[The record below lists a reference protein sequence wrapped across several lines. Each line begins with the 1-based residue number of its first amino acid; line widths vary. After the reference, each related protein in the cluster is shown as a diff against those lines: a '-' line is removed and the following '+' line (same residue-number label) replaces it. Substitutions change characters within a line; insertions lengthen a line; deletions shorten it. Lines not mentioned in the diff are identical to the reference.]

1 MISDISSDPKIHV
14 VVRSFNEENWIRSC
28 LTTIFAQDYS
38 NIFVTVV
45 DSGSDDA
52 TTRIVREFKDVNL
65 INTEDYMP
73 GRAIMDGVRSDSM
86 DCDYL
91 FLVSAHCL
99 LIGPDV
105 LNSYVT
111 TMQSMDDLA
120 GIYGR
125 QLPLHYTSPDDTRD
139 LLNTFGDEFRVQKAD
154 SFFHNANSFV
164 RMDVLHQIPFD
175 EDIKHIEDRHWAKEV
190 ISAGWCLAYLPTAS
204 VYHHHGLNQHGSTVS
219 FRAAGVASILRELQ
233 MSPQDTSFESI
244 HMRQYLAP
252 VVVLMRKEQNN
263 DDAKRVIQILEK
275 LDKSQPVFVIANEEP
290 AFKREICSDGKFI
303 LRADIDVRED
313 DSFQCFAKKV
323 LNEVELELNTIVDAL
338 SFIDLSYRDLDLQYV
353 AVARSSLFEHGRNG
367 VVPAWRD
374 FGNFWIN
381 ENGKFVELDVSF
393 DQKGQKSAIYRSAL
407 GQGGCIR
414 ASAIRSGA
422 AQLEIDEFITTED
435 VSLIR
440 RFQHD

>member
-1 MISDISSDPKIHV
+1 MISDISSEPKIQV
-14 VVRSFNEENWIRSC
+14 IVRSFNEENWIRSC
-28 LTTIFAQDYS
+28 LTTIFAQNYS
-38 NIFVTVV
+38 NISVTVV
-45 DSGSDDA
+45 DSGSIDA
-52 TTRIVREFKDVNL
+52 TTRIVREFRDVDL
-65 INTEDYMP
+65 IKTEDYRP
-73 GRAIMDGVRSDSM
+73 GRAIMDGVRSYSM

-105 LNSYVT
+105 LNNYVA
-111 TMQSMDDLA
+111 TMQSMNELA

-125 QLPLHYTSPDDTRD
+125 QLPLHFTSPDDTRD

-164 RMDVLHQIPFD
+164 RMDVLNQIPFD

-190 ISAGWCLAYLPTAS
+190 IAAGWCLAYLPTAS
-204 VYHHHGLNQHGSTVS
+204 VYHHHGLNQHGSAVS
-219 FRAAGVASILRELQ
+219 FRATGVASILRELQ

-252 VVVLMRKEQNN
+252 VVVLMRQGQNG
-263 DDAKRVIQILEK
+263 DEAKRVIQVLEK
-275 LDKSQPVFVIANEEP
+275 LDKSQPVFVIADEEL
-290 AFKREICSDGKFI
+290 ALNSEICNGVKLV
-303 LRADIDVRED
+303 LRADIDACES

-323 LNEVELELNTIVDAL
+323 LNGVELELNTVVDAL
-338 SFIDLSYRDLDLQYV
+338 SFIDLSYRDLDLEYV

-381 ENGKFVELDVSF
+381 ENGKFIELDVSF
-393 DQKGQKSAIYRSAL
+393 DRKGKKSAIYRSAL

-414 ASAIRSGA
+414 ASAIRTGA
-422 AQLEIDEFITTED
+422 AQLQIDEFIATED
-435 VSLIR
+435 ASLIR
-440 RFQHD
+440 RFQFD